1 MSSSRSTIAAERAP
15 LPQWQHPARA
25 RVRVFVF
32 VSAKVRLHVANAH
45 VTRGYRMQ
53 AAVACDYGGLD
64 RIAVCECETA
74 PVAGENEVLIRV
86 NFASVNPVDWKML
99 SGYLALIE
107 SGGATKRRIRGFD
120 ACGEI
125 VAMGKN
131 CTRLVLGDKVI
142 CMLHFSQVAQG
153 RGTFAELVAVNEK

>member
-1 MSSSRSTIAAERAP
+1 
-15 LPQWQHPARA
+15 
-25 RVRVFVF
+25 
-32 VSAKVRLHVANAH
+32 
-45 VTRGYRMQ
+45 MQ

-86 NFASVNPVDWKML
+86 TFASVNPVDWKML

-125 VAMGKN
+125 VAIGNN

-153 RGTFAELVAVNEK
+153 RGTFAELVAVDEK